1 MGLSIFMVG
10 HMETGPA
17 RDWDDPSGIFH
28 LLEDLAEEGDDMKTE
43 LTRYF
48 SKFPLLARS
57 GAGYPS
63 GSSSP
68 ISISRPAAM
77 LLVLIRRILE

>member
-48 SKFPLLARS
+48 RNSLYWLVL
-57 GAGYPS
+57 GA

-77 LLVLIRRILE
+77 RSGPYPQNSGIR